1 MAEES
6 QDESQKTEDPTQKR
20 LDDSHKKGQV
30 ASSREINNWFILLGG
45 TILVLMVGPG
55 VAGDLKLILAR
66 LVASSHNTAIG
77 GAGIGQVLSGAIHDV
92 AGVMIVPLG
101 ILAFLAL
108 LASLV
113 QHAPLLSFESIKPK
127 LEKIS
132 PAKGA
137 KRLFS
142 SRAVVEFVKG
152 LLKLIIVGSIATL
165 VTLPEFQRLSQI
177 PLMNLN
183 DVLAF
188 MWSVSGR
195 LLVAVLA
202 VMTVIAGLDFLYQKM
217 QHVKQLRMSRQEIKD
232 EMKQSDGDP
241 MVKARLRQIRT
252 ERARSRMMQAVPEST
267 VVITNPTHFAVALRY
282 IHDEMEVPEVV
293 AKGADLVAKRI
304 REVAKEN
311 GVPIVE
317 NPPLARALYAT
328 TKIGQTIPPD
338 HYRTVAEVIGY
349 VMRLKPRKGAT
360 RARA

>member
-20 LDDSHKKGQV
+20 LDESHKKGQV

-77 GAGIGQVLSGAIHDV
+77 GAGIGQVLSGANHDV

-132 PAKGA
+132 PVKGT

-188 MWSVSGR
+188 IWSVSGR

-202 VMTVIAGLDFLYQKM
+202 VMTVIARLDFLYQKM
-217 QHVKQLRMSRQEIKD
+217 
-232 EMKQSDGDP
+232 
-241 MVKARLRQIRT
+241 
-252 ERARSRMMQAVPEST
+252 
-267 VVITNPTHFAVALRY
+267 
-282 IHDEMEVPEVV
+282 
-293 AKGADLVAKRI
+293 
-304 REVAKEN
+304 
-311 GVPIVE
+311 
-317 NPPLARALYAT
+317 
-328 TKIGQTIPPD
+328 
-338 HYRTVAEVIGY
+338 
-349 VMRLKPRKGAT
+349 
-360 RARA
+360 